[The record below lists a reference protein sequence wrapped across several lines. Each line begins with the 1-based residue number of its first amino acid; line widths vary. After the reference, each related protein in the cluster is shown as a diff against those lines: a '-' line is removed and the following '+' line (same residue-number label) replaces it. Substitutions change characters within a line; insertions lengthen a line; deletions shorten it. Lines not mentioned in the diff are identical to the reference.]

1 MNKRTLFCQR
11 AESELIVEAH
21 TGKVKMCSQ
30 ARGVEFFSNDIETL
44 KQNLQK
50 RKRIQECEFCW
61 NHERSGLTSHR
72 QTGNAFWR
80 QNQGNC
86 HLDLFLY
93 NDCNAACIYCNQN
106 YSTQW
111 QTEIENTKYPIPNI
125 FLKKERF
132 ISVTEKHK
140 EKILYYVKQI
150 ALDKEKTAC
159 IAINGGEPSLYAF
172 RDNFLEDIIETFY
185 KHTKFDRHMRI
196 DFFTNCSSSST
207 QTIKIINLF
216 EYYKTIYPNFKP
228 IIQPSFESVGKTF
241 EYVRYGIKWEKFSN
255 NLFRWGN
262 TNFEKNIVATINSVS
277 LNNLYEFLKFVN
289 EYASVSKNIVNLQLN
304 ELYKPDQFSLRY
316 LDDTFLDYFNKCIKY
331 LKTEKIY
338 INNNKQVIKN
348 LKNLKS
354 KINTQKPTQEFL
366 KEFFE
371 INDYFKNERSLDI
384 NNINPHLYDYFLNM
398 SEKCG

>member
-11 AESELIVEAH
+11 ADCELIVEAH
-21 TGKVKMCSQ
+21 TGKIKMCSQ
-30 ARGVEFFSNDIETL
+30 MQGVELFSNDIENL

-50 RKRIQECEFCW
+50 GKRIQECEFCW
-61 NHERSGLTSHR
+61 NCERRNLVSHR
-72 QTGNAFWR
+72 QTGNDFWR

-111 QTEIENTKYPIPNI
+111 QNEIKNTKYSTPEIYRQN
-125 FLKKERF
+125 KS
-132 ISVTEKHK
+132 ISVTDKHK
-140 EKILYYVKQI
+140 EKLLDYVKQL
-150 ALDKEKTAC
+150 ALDVNKTAC
-159 IAINGGEPSLYAF
+159 IAVNGGEPSLYAF
-172 RDNFLEDIIETFY
+172 RDNFLENIIETFFKY
-185 KHTKFDRHMRI
+185 TKSDRNMRL
-196 DFFTNCSSSST
+196 DFFTNCNSSPT
-207 QTIKIINLF
+207 QTVKLINLF
-216 EYYKTIYPNFKP
+216 DYYKTIYPNFQP
-228 IIQPSFESVGKTF
+228 VIQPSFESVGKTF
-241 EYVRYGIKWEKFSN
+241 EYVRYGIKWEDFTD
-255 NLFRWGN
+255 NLFRWADS
-262 TNFEKNIVATINSVS
+262 NFEKNITATINSVS

-289 EYASVSKNIVNLQLN
+289 EYASVSKNIVNLRLN

-384 NNINPHLYDYFLNM
+384 NNINPYLYDYFLNM